1 VQIHV
6 VLFFSFKCLLC
17 VQINI
22 SNTPPVL
29 NDPFFPQCCTMY
41 MSLFR
46 RPPSSSLSSSSS
58 SSSSSV
64 ADASSSR
71 AVTPEQLPLDRM
83 MKCNAVRDNV
93 ELRKENQQLKEKLN
107 AYAVS
112 SDCGGG
118 GRWWVVAVQILPLN
132 RSFPFLL
139 FLFLFILVL
148 LFRNSFFCSL
158 CIVPCSLC
166 IVHCALFCSLFFLRS
181 SFFLPPSINRSAT
194 NKQNGHCPSCNANKK
209 RRNTMP
215 MLCLTTTTKTTILF
229 LKLHWIKDESLPTDP
244 LYQKEPSP
252 SPCSFDWIDPVVG
265 HARVK

>member
-1 VQIHV
+1 
-6 VLFFSFKCLLC
+6 
-17 VQINI
+17 
-22 SNTPPVL
+22 
-29 NDPFFPQCCTMY
+29 
-41 MSLFR
+41 MSLLR
-46 RPPSSSLSSSSS
+46 APASSLLSSSSS

-64 ADASSSR
+64 AAASSSR

-83 MKCNAVRDNV
+83 MKCNAVRDND
-93 ELRKENQQLKEKLN
+93 ELRKENQQLKKELN
-107 AYAVS
+107 AYAVR

-132 RSFPFLL
+132 RSFFH
-139 FLFLFILVL
+139 
-148 LFRNSFFCSL
+148 SCCSCSCSCSSWFCFSVIHSSAHCAL
-158 CIVPCSLC
+158 CIVHCSLC
-166 IVHCALFCSLFFLRS
+166 IVHCVLFIVHCSS
-181 SFFLPPSINRSAT
+181 FLPPSCNRSAT